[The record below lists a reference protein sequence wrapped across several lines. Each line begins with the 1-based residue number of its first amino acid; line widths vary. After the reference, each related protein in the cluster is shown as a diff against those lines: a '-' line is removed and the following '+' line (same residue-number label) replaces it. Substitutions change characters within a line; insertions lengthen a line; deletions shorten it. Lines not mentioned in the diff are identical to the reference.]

1 MDKLINEKVFIKGK
15 TLKNLLSK
23 NNLTQNDL
31 ADTLGIDRSTISR
44 IITNKK
50 PATRDLVEKIS
61 QLLEVDEKEFI
72 NINKPVDNNF
82 KKTALMPKAEWNNEK
97 FKELLEQKNYML
109 IEFCKKI
116 KTDRSNFSSYSR
128 GKSLPSVEN
137 LVKMCNVLGCSSM
150 DLVGVSEEEINDYL
164 GYEVFEVIEND
175 KSVIEDKKV
184 KEDIKEEKYN
194 YVHFTNENVIHNLNI
209 INENIILLVKD
220 FSESIKTLT
229 NTVNTLVEKNNS
241 LEDKIKSLETIIT
254 KTNVNSI
261 NKEDNTVIKNIETD
275 NKEKTVKNTV
285 SYNNRYGV
293 VCSDKEMQAIIN
305 GDCKE
310 DNYESYKGKIYK
322 LAAYMSRKKNLIFNQ
337 IMHDNYEKFKVV
349 YGINLNELKKDTNTS
364 SSLEAI
370 YTNELTREIFFDMV
384 CSKASSEC

>member
-50 PATRDLVEKIS
+50 PATRDFVEKIS

-82 KKTALMPKAEWNNEK
+82 RKTALMSKAKWNNEK

-137 LVKMCNVLGCSSM
+137 LVKMCDVLGCSSM

-175 KSVIEDKKV
+175 KSVT
-184 KEDIKEEKYN
+184 EDIKEEKYN
-194 YVHFTNENVIHNLNI
+194 YAHFTNENVINNLNI

-220 FSESIKTLT
+220 FSESIMILT

-241 LEDKIKSLETIIT
+241 LEDEIKSLETIIT

-261 NKEDNTVIKNIETD
+261 NKEDNTVIKNIETN
-275 NKEKTVKNTV
+275 NKEKTVKNTI
-285 SYNNRYGV
+285 SHNNRYGV
-293 VCSDKEMQAIIN
+293 VCSDKEMQTIIN

-310 DNYESYKGKIYK
+310 DNYETYKGKIYK

-349 YGINLNELKKDTNTS
+349 YGINLNELKKDTKTS

-370 YTNELTREIFFDMV
+370 YTNELTRELFFNMV
-384 CSKASSEC
+384 CDKASSEC

>member
-1 MDKLINEKVFIKGK
+1 MYQAVHQWIQQVF
-15 TLKNLLSK
+15 LK
-23 NNLTQNDL
+23 
-31 ADTLGIDRSTISR
+31 
-44 IITNKK
+44 
-50 PATRDLVEKIS
+50 
-61 QLLEVDEKEFI
+61 
-72 NINKPVDNNF
+72 
-82 KKTALMPKAEWNNEK
+82 
-97 FKELLEQKNYML
+97 
-109 IEFCKKI
+109 
-116 KTDRSNFSSYSR
+116 
-128 GKSLPSVEN
+128 
-137 LVKMCNVLGCSSM
+137 
-150 DLVGVSEEEINDYL
+150 
-164 GYEVFEVIEND
+164 
-175 KSVIEDKKV
+175 
-184 KEDIKEEKYN
+184 KYN

-229 NTVNTLVEKNNS
+229 NTVNTLVEKNNN

-275 NKEKTVKNTV
+275 NKEKTVKNTI

-349 YGINLNELKKDTNTS
+349 YGINLNELKKDTKTS

-370 YTNELTREIFFDMV
+370 YTNELTREIFFNMV